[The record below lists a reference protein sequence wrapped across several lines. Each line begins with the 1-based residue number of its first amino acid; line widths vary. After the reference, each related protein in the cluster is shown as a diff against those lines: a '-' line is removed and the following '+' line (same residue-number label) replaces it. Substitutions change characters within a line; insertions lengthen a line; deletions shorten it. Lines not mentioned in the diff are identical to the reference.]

1 MNLNKGE
8 SFRDVTCQKVENVG
22 EMPGFSRN
30 LSSSNEDVSFEE
42 LIKDQTYVCKRLHK
56 TLK

>member
-30 LSSSNEDVSFEE
+30 LSSSNEDVSLEE
-42 LIKDQTYVCKRLHK
+42 PIKDHEHSQE
-56 TLK
+56 